1 MTDLV
6 TRVCAVMADVGNIE
20 KDKTNDHFKYA
31 YTSAEAVRAK
41 VQKACA
47 KHQLMLKVEYSQ
59 ENVTPTQSVMKST
72 CSVSIDGATWVL
84 LGEGWGAG
92 VDRGEKSPMKA
103 CTSAAKYAIAN
114 AFCIALGDDPE
125 ADAETD
131 RAAAKPKPR
140 EQKPQEQRAPE
151 AAPSTERILADGLRA
166 DFAKQVT
173 GVDSMTK
180 WLNANA
186 APIKSLPEAAR
197 TYVFTGCG
205 AYAVTAQV
213 VGGLTK
219 AEFMDAWNAAL
230 MQQGAQS

>member
-131 RAAAKPKPR
+131 RAAAKPKP
-140 EQKPQEQRAPE
+140 QEQRAPE
-151 AAPSTERILADGLRA
+151 AAPSTERVLADGLRA

-205 AYAVTAQV
+205 AHAVKV

-219 AEFMDAWNAAL
+219 AAFMAAWNAAL